1 MINISN
7 LKAIIIIVKFGWIVN
22 ILRSSKII
30 SQKLTFL
37 DFFTYGI

>member
-7 LKAIIIIVKFGWIVN
+7 LKAIIIIIKVGWIVN

-30 SQKLTFL
+30 NQKLTFL
-37 DFFTYGI
+37 DPFNFCI